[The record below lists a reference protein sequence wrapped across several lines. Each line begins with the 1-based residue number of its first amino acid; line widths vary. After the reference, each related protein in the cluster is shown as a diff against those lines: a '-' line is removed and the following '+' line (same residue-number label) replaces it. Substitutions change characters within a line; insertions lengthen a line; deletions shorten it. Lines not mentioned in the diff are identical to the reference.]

1 MSRVIR
7 KSRQRASGE
16 AAALLSAVFSA
27 ELISPSKCI
36 WLVSPWISDVP
47 LIDNRADS
55 FETLARWGPGYVRL
69 SEILTT
75 LVELGSTI
83 VLGTAD
89 APSNTQFLH
98 RMRTNVAD
106 RRLNERLVID
116 VDSSNELHEKAIT
129 TDDAVVAGS
138 MNITNNGIFVRE
150 EYLELRTDG
159 QFVARSRMDA
169 YERFGGRL

>member
-7 KSRQRASGE
+7 KSRRRASGE
-16 AAALLSAVFSA
+16 AAALLTAVFAA
-27 ELISPSKCI
+27 ELLSPSKCL
-36 WLVSPWISDVP
+36 WLVSPWISDVA

-55 FETLARWGPGYVRL
+55 FSRLAEWGPRHVRL
-69 SEILTT
+69 TEILAS
-75 LVELGSTI
+75 LGGAGSGI
-83 VLGTAD
+83 VIGATAD
-89 APSNTQFLH
+89 DSNTVFL
-98 RMRTNVAD
+98 D
-106 RRLNERLVID
+106 RLRALFAVRGLTDHLTVDID
-116 VDSSNELHEKAIT
+116 ANNELHEKAIT

-159 QFVARSRMDA
+159 EFVARSRMDA